1 MAMSWCVGVCGV
13 SLHALIHT
21 QTSTH
26 THMSEC
32 EYVLCKLPEWTS
44 DVCTP
49 VHCESYRMGATLQ
62 WWCFNSAD
70 ATVHFGYHWS
80 GSHVLWGSQCALCS
94 LVNSLYHPSSF
105 GTVGVG

>member
-44 DVCTP
+44 DVCIQVLQYTVRAIEWEP
-49 VHCESYRMGATLQ
+49 HYSGGVLTVLMQQYTLATIGVVHMCCGAVNVP
-62 WWCFNSAD
+62 F
-70 ATVHFGYHWS
+70 VHW
-80 GSHVLWGSQCALCS
+80 
-94 LVNSLYHPSSF
+94 
-105 GTVGVG
+105 